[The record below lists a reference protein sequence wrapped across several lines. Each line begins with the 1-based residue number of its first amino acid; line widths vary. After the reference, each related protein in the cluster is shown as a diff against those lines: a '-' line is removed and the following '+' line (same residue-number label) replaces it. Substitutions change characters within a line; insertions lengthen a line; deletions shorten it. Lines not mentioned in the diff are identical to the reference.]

1 MLDIQ
6 VIDDPAAAQA
16 SLDPIKARLLAELGQ
31 PASAAQLAARLG
43 MPRQKINYH
52 LRALEAHGLVG
63 VAEEKQWGGLTE
75 RRLVATAASYVVSPS
90 ASGPVAADPGR
101 AADRL
106 SAGYMIALA
115 ARIVR
120 EAGELWRRARESG
133 KRLATLSID
142 TEIRFASPA
151 ARADFTREISEAV
164 ATIAARHHQP
174 DNPDGRTFRLVLA
187 AYPKPG
193 QSPGKD
199 ETCH

>member
-16 SLDPIKARLLAELGQ
+16 SLDPIKSQLLAALVE
-31 PASAAQLAARLG
+31 PASAASLAVRLG

-52 LRALEAHGLVG
+52 LRALEAHGLVD

-75 RRLVATAASYVVSPS
+75 RRLVARAASYVISP
-90 ASGPVAADPGR
+90 ATSGPLAADPER
-101 AADRL
+101 STDRL

-120 EAGELWRRARESG
+120 EVGALWCQARERG

-142 TEIRFASPA
+142 TEIRFGSPA
-151 ARADFTREISEAV
+151 DRSEFTRDISEAI
-164 ATIAARHHQP
+164 AAIAARYHQP
-174 DNPDGRTFRLVLA
+174 DTSDGRTFRLILA
-187 AYPKPG
+187 AYPAPG
-193 QSPGKD
+193 DAAEKD
-199 ETCH
+199 TSCH